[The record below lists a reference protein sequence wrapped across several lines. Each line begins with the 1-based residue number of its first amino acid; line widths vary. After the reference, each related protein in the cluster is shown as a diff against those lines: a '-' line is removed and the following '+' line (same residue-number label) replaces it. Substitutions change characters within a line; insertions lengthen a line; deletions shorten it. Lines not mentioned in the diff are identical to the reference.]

1 MLTVVVI
8 NRFNAVLIPQ
18 LIRGLEF
25 FSHSKLFAKEFEVIF
40 LMVNFYFDIGQS
52 SVKSVSH
59 SELSL
64 FLLTEFAVLP

>member
-1 MLTVVVI
+1 MSSRCQLLTHADY
-8 NRFNAVLIPQ
+8 FCKF
-18 LIRGLEF
+18 F

>member
-1 MLTVVVI
+1 MSSRCQLLTHADY
-8 NRFNAVLIPQ
+8 FCK
-18 LIRGLEF
+18 F

-40 LMVNFYFDIGQS
+40 LMVNFYFDIGRS